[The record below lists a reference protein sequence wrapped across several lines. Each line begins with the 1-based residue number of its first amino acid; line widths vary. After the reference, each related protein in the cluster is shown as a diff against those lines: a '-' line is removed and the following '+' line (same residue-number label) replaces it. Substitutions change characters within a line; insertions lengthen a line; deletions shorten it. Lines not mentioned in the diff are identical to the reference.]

1 MPGVM
6 CSASLHRRHA
16 AQHSC
21 VHTNHLSMQMGL
33 QTSSATIATFLL
45 VLASFAG
52 GAWDAGP
59 ALTLALFCLDVLRF
73 WPALSLSGWVVWL
86 PCSCQATHDLMT
98 ACLRP

>member
-1 MPGVM
+1 MPGVK

-73 WPALSLSGWVVWL
+73 WLLCHCLVGLSGC
-86 PCSCQATHDLMT
+86 PAHARQRMI
-98 ACLRP
+98 